1 MRTMRSVP
9 RTSLALVVAIAAVPV
24 SAGAV
29 AAPAAVAQTTPDACE
44 QALNPDR
51 RSVYRYKD
59 GKKTLPFGRVVVTA
73 TKADRHRYCIRVQ
86 FDGRKVFNSFGLSS
100 YVRRNGRWVNEGGLG
115 DSGSVGPSYT
125 QTMQVRDKTRID
137 RSYGIRY
144 GGRSYS
150 TISISRYNL

>member
-1 MRTMRSVP
+1 MPTMRTVP
-9 RTSLALVVAIAAVPV
+9 RSTLALVVAVAAVPV
-24 SAGAV
+24 STGAV
-29 AAPAAVAQTTPDACE
+29 ATPAAVAQDAPDACD

-59 GKKTLPFGRVVVTA
+59 GRRTLPFGRVVVTA

-86 FDGRKVFNSFGLSS
+86 FDGRRVFNSFGLSS
-100 YVRRNGRWVNEGGLG
+100 YLRRNGKWVNEGGLG

-144 GGRSYS
+144 RGRSYS